1 MKINRFVIFSLVVI
15 VLIVLGSIESRNE
28 KKTTKK
34 AKKAL
39 NKKAS
44 RLARMVSEF
53 PMTKDVN
60 AWKRDKFMSHLK
72 DEPKY
77 KKTANTTNKWTL
89 FNYLI
94 GKTLTYLGIQDAEAA
109 KYVKTLT
116 QPRALKIV
124 ILLMQFQK
132 SMDFATLAPPM
143 LALKIPGLTSANFM
157 PLGRQKV
164 MNFLNAHVRVRPA
177 WGR

>member
-1 MKINRFVIFSLVVI
+1 MKINKLIIFSLIVI
-15 VLIVLGSIESRNE
+15 VLIMLVSVESRNE
-28 KKTTKK
+28 KKSKKTK
-34 AKKAL
+34 L

-44 RLARMVSEF
+44 RLARMISEHF
-53 PMTKDVN
+53 PIQRDVN
-60 AWKRDKFMSHLK
+60 AWKRDAFMSHLK

-77 KKTANTTNKWTL
+77 KKTANSTNKWTL

-94 GKTLTYLGIQDAEAA
+94 GKTLTYLGIQKEEAA
-109 KYVKTLT
+109 KYVKTLS

-132 SMDFATLAPPM
+132 TMDFTTIIGPM

-164 MNFLNAHVRVRPA
+164 LNFLNAHVRVRPA
-177 WGR
+177 WG